1 MTVLGQET
9 FSREA
14 WDLVG
19 RKVSKARL
27 INDIYETACA
37 CGATCRRGSV
47 SIAMFRMVI
56 AQARNLIR
64 QRDEIERT
72 AHAMLAENRDYQLL
86 RMIPASG
93 RSMR

>member
-1 MTVLGQET
+1 
-9 FSREA
+9 
-14 WDLVG
+14 LVG

-37 CGATCRRGSV
+37 SVALPVDEDSV

-72 AHAMLAENRDYQLL
+72 AHAMLCRATFRVRKRDKQDEN
-86 RMIPASG
+86 PAF
-93 RSMR
+93 RNWRRA